1 MANLT
6 VKGVPDD
13 LVVQLK
19 REAAEHR
26 RSLNG
31 EVIHRLEQ
39 SVLDQARM
47 PTLDEIR
54 RYRIHPREATP
65 TVREPCDP
73 DAEEWLERVR
83 ALRERIN
90 VTTTAVEIIAARD
103 AGRK

>member
-6 VKGVPDD
+6 LKGVPEA
-13 LVVQLK
+13 LVAQLK

-39 SVLDQARM
+39 SVLERPTT

-54 RYRIHPREATP
+54 RYRVQPRDTGPA
-65 TVREPCDP
+65 VREHRDP
-73 DAEEWLERVR
+73 DADEWLERVR
-83 ALRERIN
+83 ALREKIN
-90 VTTTAVEIIAARD
+90 VDTSAAEIVAARD
-103 AGRK
+103 EGRE